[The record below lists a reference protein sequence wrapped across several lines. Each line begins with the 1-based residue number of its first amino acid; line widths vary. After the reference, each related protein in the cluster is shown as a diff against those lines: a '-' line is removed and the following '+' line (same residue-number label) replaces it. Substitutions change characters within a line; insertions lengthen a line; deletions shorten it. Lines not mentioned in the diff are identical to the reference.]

1 VNLAGL
7 LALEG
12 EGTMIHQS
20 IISCSPSDTVK
31 AQKTWIFEN
40 IAVRTLNRSLNNY
53 VTIHTV
59 QTFTSSYFSEMER
72 VMMKMMMKI
81 VMVLMGTVVISQV

>member
-12 EGTMIHQS
+12 EGTVIHKVSSAVHPMTQCQS
-20 IISCSPSDTVK
+20 PEGLDLQQLCC
-31 AQKTWIFEN
+31 EN
-40 IAVRTLNRSLNNY
+40 FRSLDNY

-59 QTFTSSYFSEMER
+59 QTFTSCYPSEMER